1 MSEPRYVI
9 EEVTDSEHTAR
20 IRAQLERFSRNS
32 DWLAANWA
40 DVLPQARGR
49 HIAVACQQAFI
60 ADTPEQ
66 ALALAKAA
74 HPDDDGLLL
83 RYVPAQL
90 GPRIYAHRW

>member
-1 MSEPRYVI
+1 MSEPRLII
-9 EEVTDSEHTAR
+9 EEVTDSAHTAR

-32 DWLAANWA
+32 DWLAAHWA

-49 HIAVACQQAFI
+49 HIAVACQEAFI
-60 ADTPEQ
+60 ADTPEE
-66 ALALAKAA
+66 ALAQARAE

-90 GPRIYAHRW
+90 GPRIYARRR